1 MLQVSVTQARLGG
14 GQGTIQRK
22 RGVGRVWKAEEGL
35 ADGNFKDNVQREG
48 APKTGQAGREQERK
62 VKASRPGALSFI
74 DKSVASI
81 KEAQSGENSQ

>member
-22 RGVGRVWKAEEGL
+22 RGVSRVWKAEEGL
-35 ADGNFKDNVQREG
+35 TDGKFKDGVQGKG
-48 APKTGQAGREQERK
+48 APKTGRAGREQERR

-81 KEAQSGENSQ
+81 KGAQGGENLQ